1 MVTLRPDPVR
11 PNPVRRPRRRGRRS
25 RRPGPPRYV
34 LGLDLGQANDY
45 TALCVAERTASE
57 PGAPPIYEIRHVDR
71 APLGTPYPDI
81 VAHVGRLMGT
91 PELSENAR
99 LVVDGTGVGRPVV
112 DLLWHAG
119 MPAVSITITGGH
131 RVTGANFSWGVPK
144 RDLVTNL
151 QVLLQS
157 HRLRIAADLPLADA
171 LADEMLDFRVRVSD
185 AGHDSWGGRDHDDLV
200 LALAIACWFGDRAMP
215 RLAAAPTGQA
225 TESERRAV

>member
-1 MVTLRPDPVR
+1 MTLRPNPVR

-25 RRPGPPRYV
+25 RPGPPRYV
-34 LGLDLGQANDY
+34 LGLDLGQASDY
-45 TALCVAERTASE
+45 TALCVAERAASE
-57 PGAPPIYEIRHVDR
+57 PGAPPLYEIRHVDR

-81 VAHVGRLMGT
+81 VTHVGRLMAA

-112 DLLWHAG
+112 DLLWQAG
-119 MPAVSITITGGH
+119 MRAVSVTITGGQ
-131 RVTGANFSWGVPK
+131 RVSGGLNSWGVPK

-200 LALAIACWFGDRAMP
+200 LALAIACWFGERAMP
-215 RLAAAPTGQA
+215 RLAAAPSGQA
-225 TESERRAV
+225 TESERRIV